1 MKKIF
6 TLLALMVA
14 TVAAMANGYAPAHPA
29 KAAGDVT
36 PYTQSMYCKGGW
48 MFGENFIETTG
59 VALNVTENADG
70 TYDFNFPGLALET
83 KEMGKTTVDGGLSI
97 TGVAAT
103 TNASGYTIF
112 SKEYEYSGSNLNVSG
127 VAYGDKIYL
136 LMEGQFLYMSGC
148 TIVYGE
154 EIVVPQEPEFT
165 PVNKEYKDNAFSSY
179 KGTVSN
185 IDEATAD
192 VTETAEGVYTFV
204 LKQLVISDNLIG
216 DFTIE
221 NVTGTKNEED
231 GSVSYAFEGNATT
244 TGVSWI
250 ASNALDFSE
259 GGVVAVKLEG
269 NSKDEKLKVV
279 LTFPIKDSDA
289 VYTFG
294 ERGEETGISSVNAAA
309 INGNAAIYTV
319 TGAKV
324 NAMQKGIN
332 IVRMNGKAVKVLK
345 K

>member
-6 TLLALMVA
+6 TLLAFMVA
-14 TVAAMANGYAPAHPA
+14 TIAAMANASHPA
-29 KAAGDVT
+29 KAEGDVT
-36 PYTQSMYCKGGW
+36 PYKQSMYCKGGW
-48 MFGENFIETTG
+48 MFGSNFVETTD

-83 KEMGKTTVDGGLSI
+83 ATMGKANVDGGLSI
-97 TGVAAT
+97 PGVAAK
-103 TNASGYTIF
+103 TNASGYTTF
-112 SKEYEYSGSNLNVSG
+112 SKKYEYSGSNLNVTG

-136 LMEGQFLYMSGC
+136 LMEGQFMYMSDC
-148 TIVYGE
+148 TLIYGE
-154 EIVVPQEPEFT
+154 EIVVPEEPGFT
-165 PVNKEYKDNAFSSY
+165 PVNKEYKDKASSSY
-179 KGTVSN
+179 NGTVSN
-185 IDEATAD
+185 IDEATVD
-192 VTETAEGVYTFV
+192 VTETAEGIYTFV
-204 LKQLVISDNLIG
+204 VKQVTIADNLIG

-221 NVTGTKNEED
+221 NVPGTKNEED
-231 GSVSYAFEGNATT
+231 GSVSYAFEGNGTT

-250 ASNALDFSE
+250 ASAALGFTE
-259 GGVVAVKLEG
+259 GGAVDVKLEG
-269 NSKDEKLKVV
+269 SSKDEKLDMT

-294 ERGEETGISSVNAAA
+294 ASETAISTINAAA
-309 INGNAAIYTV
+309 TNGNAAIYTV